1 MRLEIKEP
9 PRVFEASGIQMRD
22 FGKIHLAADEM
33 VSMVSA
39 SGKECDFAAKEW
51 GFYLAPSI
59 NSRLRHQGFKVALVR
74 NQQGKFFLNAVETDK
89 LDLFKQYLQ
98 TGQDS
103 EIICWLDE
111 WGEK

>member
-9 PRVFEASGIQMRD
+9 PRVFDASGVQLKD

-59 NSRLRHQGFKVALVR
+59 NSRLKNQGVKVALVR
-74 NQQGKFFLNAVETDK
+74 NQQGKLFLNAVEEDK
-89 LDLFKQYLQ
+89 LDLFKKYLK
-98 TGQDS
+98 TDQDS

>member
-1 MRLEIKEP
+1 MRLEIKDP
-9 PRVFEASGIQMRD
+9 PREFDASGVRIKD

-33 VSMVSA
+33 ISMVSA

-59 NSRLRHQGFKVALVR
+59 NTRLRNQGFKVALVR
-74 NQQGKFFLNAVETDK
+74 NQQGKFFINAVELDK
-89 LDLFKQYLQ
+89 IESFESYLR

-103 EIICWLDE
+103 KIICWLDE
-111 WGEK
+111 WEEK